1 MKISGRTALYGVV
14 GYPISHSLSPIFQNR
29 IFQHLG
35 LNAVYV
41 PFEVKPEDLKTALEG
56 LKALGI
62 KGVNVTIPHKEKVLS
77 SLITQTSM
85 PKILGR

>member
-29 IFQHLG
+29 VFEHLG

-41 PFEVKPEDLKTALEG
+41 PFEVKPEELKTALEG
-56 LKALGI
+56 
-62 KGVNVTIPHKEKVLS
+62 P
-77 SLITQTSM
+77 
-85 PKILGR
+85 